1 MERSIGIVEFRS
13 IAIGIGAVDRIVK
26 SSDVKILDA
35 KVICPGKYY
44 IIFSGSVSA
53 VHNSMNAVV
62 EESKNFLIDWAVI
75 SNVYPEIFTSL
86 NQTSDVGKLQA
97 IGVIETLT
105 SPSIIIAADAAI
117 KATSVNLVEIRIARA
132 LGGKNICIIN
142 GDVSSVNESVRV
154 GIEYAQK
161 KDFLVDYQIIPS
173 PHKDL
178 YRAII

>member
-1 MERSIGIVEFRS
+1 MEKSIGIVEFRS

-44 IIFSGSVSA
+44 IIFSGSVGA
-53 VHNSMNAVV
+53 VNNSMSVVV

-75 SNVYPEIFTSL
+75 SNVYPEIFTGL
-86 NQTSDVGKLQA
+86 NQTSDVGELQA

-117 KATSVNLVEIRIARA
+117 KATSVSLIEIRIARA

-142 GDVSSVNESVRV
+142 GDISSVNESVRV

-161 KDFLVDYQIIPS
+161 KDFLVDYQVIPS

>member
-1 MERSIGIVEFRS
+1 MGKSIGIVEFRS

-44 IIFSGSVSA
+44 IIFSGSVGA
-53 VHNSMNAVV
+53 VNNSMSVVV

-75 SNVYPEIFTSL
+75 SNVYPEIFTGL
-86 NQTSDVGKLQA
+86 NQTSDVGELQA

-117 KATSVNLVEIRIARA
+117 KATSVSLIEIRIARA

-142 GDVSSVNESVRV
+142 GDISSVNESVRV

>member
-1 MERSIGIVEFRS
+1 MEKSIGIVEFRS

-53 VHNSMNAVV
+53 VDNSMNAVV

-154 GIEYAQK
+154 GIEYAK
-161 KDFLVDYQIIPS
+161 EKDFLVDYQIIPS

>member
-1 MERSIGIVEFRS
+1 MEKSIGIVEFRS
-13 IAIGIGAVDRIVK
+13 IAIGIGAVDRVVK

-35 KVICPGKYY
+35 KTICPGKYY
-44 IIFSGSVSA
+44 IMFSGSVSA
-53 VHNSMNAVV
+53 VHNSMDVVV
-62 EESKNFLIDWAVI
+62 EESKSFLIDWAVI

-117 KATSVNLVEIRIARA
+117 KATSVDLIEIRIARA

-154 GIEYAQK
+154 GIEYAQL

-173 PHKDL
+173 PHEDL
-178 YRAII
+178 YKAII